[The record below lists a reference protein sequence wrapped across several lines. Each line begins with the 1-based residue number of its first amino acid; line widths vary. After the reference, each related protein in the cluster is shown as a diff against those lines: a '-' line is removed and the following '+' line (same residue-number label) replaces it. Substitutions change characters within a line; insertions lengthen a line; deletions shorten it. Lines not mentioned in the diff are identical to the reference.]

1 MRYYGCKT
9 KLLDFLSEGVTKTG
23 INHGAVFC
31 DLFSGTTTV
40 ARHFK
45 QKGYTV
51 YANDFLEFSYSL
63 ARTYIKN
70 NSHPSFSGLKS
81 IVGGVNGRP
90 SENLSLVIEYLNRL
104 SLKKGFVYKNYCPGG
119 TKNLDSPRM
128 YFTDENGMKIDAI
141 RTKIQNWKD
150 EDIITEDEFYILL
163 TSLIETIPFVANIA
177 GNYAAYLKDW
187 DPRALK
193 PIKLRVPVIL
203 ESKRKNK
210 AFKEDANKLIRKI
223 SSDILYLDP
232 PYNSRQYASNY
243 FLLELIAEGWFN
255 GQNSEI
261 YGKTGMRSY
270 KDQKS
275 AFCQKNE
282 TLIAFED
289 LINNADTK
297 FILLSYNDEG
307 LMSENEIT
315 DVLSK
320 RGKVHIFKKPHRR
333 YRSIN
338 QDESDRRTV
347 YETLYFT
354 KVSKG

>member
-1 MRYYGCKT
+1 
-9 KLLDFLSEGVTKTG
+9 
-23 INHGAVFC
+23 
-31 DLFSGTTTV
+31 
-40 ARHFK
+40 
-45 QKGYTV
+45 
-51 YANDFLEFSYSL
+51 
-63 ARTYIKN
+63 
-70 NSHPSFSGLKS
+70 
-81 IVGGVNGRP
+81 
-90 SENLSLVIEYLNRL
+90 
-104 SLKKGFVYKNYCPGG
+104 
-119 TKNLDSPRM
+119 M

-163 TSLIETIPFVANIA
+163 TSLIETIPFVANIS

-210 AFKEDANKLIRKI
+210 AFKEDANRLIRKI

-232 PYNSRQYASNY
+232 PYNSRQYAPNY

-255 GQNSEI
+255 GQKPEI

-270 KDQKS
+270 EDQKS

-282 TLIAFED
+282 VLTAFED

-297 FILLSYNDEG
+297 YILLSYNDEG
-307 LMSENEIT
+307 LMSEDEIT

-320 RGKVHIFKKPHRR
+320 RGKVQIFKKPHRR

-338 QDESDRRTV
+338 QDESDRRSV